1 MNSVNIMGRLTK
13 DPDVRYSA
21 EGKGFGRFSI
31 AVKKAYVRDGE
42 NPTDFFDCICFG
54 KTADFMQKYFQKG
67 RMIAISGRLQ
77 QDSYMD
83 RNGQKRQSVQI
94 VAENVDFA
102 DSKGETDAGRE
113 VKAAE
118 PEKKDDWMDIPEGIQ
133 EELPF
138 N

>member
-21 EGKGFGRFSI
+21 EGKAFGRFSI
-31 AVKKAYVRDGE
+31 AVKRRFAKDGE

-54 KTADFMQKYFQKG
+54 KTAEFLDKYIQKG
-67 RMIAISGRLQ
+67 RNVAVSGSLR
-77 QDSYMD
+77 QDSFVD

-94 VAENVDFA
+94 VADTIDFA
-102 DSKGETDAGRE
+102 DSNKGEASE
-113 VKAAE
+113 AKEE
-118 PEKKDDWMDIPEGIQ
+118 PKKQEDWMDIPEGIQ